1 MRAMSERVVLRTNI
15 FFEQPPKQQLQAL
28 PTPKDQG
35 EVDGQHVE
43 EYVEERMLDE
53 GEDPN
58 LIGSGLSDDY
68 EDDNDMDEVAF
79 KEALERAKA
88 AAEKLSMRPTSKK

>member
-15 FFEQPPKQQLQAL
+15 FFEQPPKQQQAPL
-28 PTPKDQG
+28 PTGDQG
-35 EVDGQHVE
+35 EDDGQNVE
-43 EYVEERMLDE
+43 EYVEERMLEE

-58 LIGSGLSDDY
+58 LIGSGLGDEY

>member
-15 FFEQPPKQQLQAL
+15 FFEQPPKQQLPPL
-28 PTPKDQG
+28 PTGDQG
-35 EVDGQHVE
+35 EDDGQHVE
-43 EYVEERMLDE
+43 EYVEERMLEE

-58 LIGSGLSDDY
+58 LIGSGLGDDY

>member
-15 FFEQPPKQQLQAL
+15 FFEQPPKPLQAPL
-28 PTPKDQG
+28 PTGDQG
-35 EVDGQHVE
+35 EDDGQHVE
-43 EYVEERMLDE
+43 EYVEERMLEE

-58 LIGSGLSDDY
+58 LIGSGLGDDY
-68 EDDNDMDEVAF
+68 EDDYDMDDVAF

>member
-1 MRAMSERVVLRTNI
+1 
-15 FFEQPPKQQLQAL
+15 
-28 PTPKDQG
+28 
-35 EVDGQHVE
+35 
-43 EYVEERMLDE
+43 MLEE

-58 LIGSGLSDDY
+58 LIGSGLGDDY